1 MSYED
6 GKETGRFS
14 LTTAGEA
21 IQLCMEADRTVLAAD
36 GEDLS
41 FITIKLTDETGTENL
56 SASKKVTVSVEGAGR
71 LEGFGSADP
80 SCLGSYDDMEWE
92 TYDGYVMGVVRAGE
106 EDGHGCCRGL
116 RSAVR
121 GDPGAQHDRR
131 LQRDWKIKK

>member
-1 MSYED
+1 
-6 GKETGRFS
+6 
-14 LTTAGEA
+14 
-21 IQLCMEADRTVLAAD
+21 MEADRTVLAAD

-106 EDGHGCCRGL
+106 EDGSIRVTAAAEGCEAQCVEIQVRSMIGGCRGI
-116 RSAVR
+116 
-121 GDPGAQHDRR
+121 G
-131 LQRDWKIKK
+131 K